1 MYYLVAMLHRHI
13 DNLSL
18 SDDPIR
24 IPKIIPVIIKLFYNG
39 NAIRSFSGSQSCSE
53 NSASLP
59 SVTS

>member
-24 IPKIIPVIIKLFYNG
+24 IPKIIPVIIKLFYSG
-39 NAIRSFSGSQSCSE
+39 TAIQSFTDSQNWNE
-53 NSASLP
+53 NSASFP
-59 SVTS
+59 SVPS